1 MKDDNYL
8 RFFSLGV
15 LLSLL
20 PLAIVMRLVLLQVVP
35 SLREPYL
42 NNLETLKFTSSK
54 IVPTRGTIVDR
65 KGNLFAT
72 NQRTYEIGISP
83 EQVQDAEAVEDTLR
97 EALGEIEVDIAT
109 EVAQAL
115 KNGVRYIV
123 VADFVTQE
131 QIDSL
136 DKKLVEALEADSY
149 QEIVS
154 LNGIHYK
161 THLRRVYPNKFLGA
175 NMIGIFGWEA
185 EKTEQSGIFGV
196 EGYYNDMLADRVQY
210 RLLANYPGYA
220 GDYNVLPE
228 GASLVLTLDR
238 EIQAMTEQVLEEELD
253 ANGAES
259 GTIVILNPKT
269 GEILAMATTPRL
281 DPNNYFDY
289 LDDYPKDVPYNRA
302 ISLPI
307 EPGSVFKVLTVAAAL
322 DSGAVD
328 EDFSYVD
335 QGVLEYAGLYIY
347 NWDRGAYGPQGL
359 LGCLAHSLNVCLS
372 TLSTK
377 YLGNETFY
385 SYMHKFGIGLPTGV
399 DLAGEI
405 SGVLKSPHEGYWHEG
420 DLATNAFGQGLTTTP
435 VQLAM
440 AVSAIANDGKM
451 MVPHIVK
458 SIAQHGYQAEI
469 EQRVAGIPISA
480 ATADLVAELMAQA
493 LETEA
498 SDALVPGY
506 RMSGKTGTAQIPT
519 PTGYHPYLTNASF
532 VGFGPTDDPQF
543 LVYINFEE
551 PATSP
556 WGSEVAAPVFA
567 KVVEKLVDLMDIPPD
582 DIRLRLAGQ

>member
-1 MKDDNYL
+1 MKDENYL
-8 RFFSLGV
+8 RFFSAGV
-15 LLSLL
+15 LMSLL
-20 PLAIVMRLVLLQVVP
+20 PLAILLRLVLLQVVP
-35 SLREPYL
+35 SLRIPYL
-42 NNLETLKFTSSK
+42 DNLNTLKYTTSK

-72 NQRTYEIGISP
+72 NQRTYEVGIAP
-83 EQVQDAEAVEDTLR
+83 EQVQDASAVQDALQD
-97 EALGEIEVDIAT
+97 ALGEIEINVANAVDD
-109 EVAQAL
+109 AL
-115 KNGVRYIV
+115 KNKIRYIV
-123 VADFVTQE
+123 VDDFVTQE
-131 QIDSL
+131 QIDQL
-136 DKKLVEALEADSY
+136 DKALQKVLKSDSY
-149 QEIVS
+149 QEVVS

-161 THLRRVYPNKFLGA
+161 THLRRVYPNQFLGA
-175 NMIGIFGWEA
+175 NIIGIFGWE
-185 EKTEQSGIFGV
+185 EGKTEQSGIYGV

-210 RLLANYPGYA
+210 RDLANYPGYA

-238 EIQAMTEQVLEEELD
+238 EVQAMAEQILDDELD

-259 GTIVILNPKT
+259 GTILILNPKT

-289 LDDYPKDVPYNRA
+289 LDEFPADVPFNRA

-328 EDFSYVD
+328 ADFGYVD
-335 QGVLEYAGLYIY
+335 AGVLEYAGLFIY

-385 SYMHKFGIGLPTGV
+385 TYMHKFGIGLPTGV
-399 DLAGEI
+399 DMAGEI

-435 VQLAM
+435 IQMAM

-451 MVPHIVK
+451 MAPHVVK
-458 SIAQHGYQAEI
+458 AIAQHGYQADI
-469 EQRVAGIPISA
+469 EQRVAGIPISE

-506 RMSGKTGTAQIPT
+506 RVSGKTGTAQIPT

-532 VGFGPTDDPQF
+532 IGFGPTDDPQF

-556 WGSEVAAPVFA
+556 WGSEVAAPVFS
-567 KVVEKLVDLMDIPPD
+567 KVVAQLVDLLDIPPD

>member
-1 MKDDNYL
+1 MKDQHYL

-15 LLSLL
+15 LISLL
-20 PLAIVMRLVLLQVVP
+20 PLAIVLRMVLLQVVP
-35 SLREPYL
+35 SLRLPYM
-42 NNLETLKFTSSK
+42 NSLETLRNTTSK
-54 IVPTRGTIVDR
+54 IIPTRGTIVDR

-72 NQRTYEIGISP
+72 NQRTYEIGIAP
-83 EQVQDAEAVEDTLR
+83 EQVMDAQAVEDALR
-97 EALGEIEVDIAT
+97 EALGEVNIDVEAEVT
-109 EVAQAL
+109 TAL
-115 KNGVRYIV
+115 KDDIPYIV

-131 QIDSL
+131 QID
-136 DKKLVEALEADSY
+136 KLEKLTLKVLEADTY

-175 NMIGIFGWEA
+175 NLIGIFGWE
-185 EKTEQSGIFGV
+185 EGKTEQSGIYGV

-210 RLLANYPGYA
+210 QVLPNYPGYA

-228 GASLVLTLDR
+228 GANLVLTLDR
-238 EIQAMTEQVLEEELD
+238 EIQAMAEQVLDDELD

-259 GTIVILNPKT
+259 GTILIINPQT
-269 GEILAMATTPRL
+269 GEVLAMATTPRL

-289 LDDYPKDVPYNRA
+289 LDEFPQDVPFNRA

-328 EDFSYVD
+328 EDFGYVD
-335 QGVLEYAGLYIY
+335 AGVLEYAGLYIY

-399 DLAGEI
+399 DMAGEI

-435 VQLAM
+435 IQMAM

-458 SIAQHGYQAEI
+458 SIAQHGYQADI
-469 EQRVAGIPISA
+469 EQRIAGIPISE
-480 ATADLVAELMAQA
+480 ATADLVAELMAQS

-506 RMSGKTGTAQIPT
+506 RVSGKTGTAQIPT

-532 VGFGPTDDPQF
+532 IGFGPTDDPQF
-543 LVYINFEE
+543 LIYINFEE

-567 KVVEKLVDLMDIPPD
+567 KVVEKLVDLMDLPPD
-582 DIRLRLAGQ
+582 DIRLQLAGQ

>member
-1 MKDDNYL
+1 MKDDHYL

-15 LLSLL
+15 LVSLL
-20 PLAIVMRLVLLQVVP
+20 PLAIVLRLVLLQIVP
-35 SLREPYL
+35 SFKIPYE
-42 NNLETLKFTSSK
+42 NNLETLKFTTSK

-72 NQRTYEIGISP
+72 NQRAYEIGIAP
-83 EQVQDAEAVEDTLR
+83 EQVQDAQAVENALR
-97 EALGEIEVDIAT
+97 QALGEFDLDVET
-109 EVAQAL
+109 EVAAAL
-115 KNGVRYIV
+115 KSGLRYIV
-123 VADFVTQE
+123 VANFVTQP
-131 QIDSL
+131 QL
-136 DKKLVEALEADSY
+136 DKLEKLLKEALNSDSY
-149 QEIVS
+149 QEVIS

-161 THLRRVYPNKFLGA
+161 THLRRVYPNKFLGS
-175 NMIGIFGWEA
+175 NIIGIFGWEKG
-185 EKTEQSGIFGV
+185 KTEQSGIYGV

-210 RLLANYPGYA
+210 RQLANYPGFA
-220 GDYNVLPE
+220 GDYNLLPE

-238 EIQAMTEQVLEEELD
+238 EIQAMAEQILDDELD

-259 GTIVILNPKT
+259 GTILIMNPRT
-269 GEILAMATTPRL
+269 GEVLAMATTPRL
-281 DPNNYFDY
+281 DPNNYFKY
-289 LDDYPKDVPYNRA
+289 LDEYPKDVPFNRV

-307 EPGSVFKVLTVAAAL
+307 EPGSVYKVLTVAAAL

-328 EDFSYVD
+328 ADFSYVD

-385 SYMHKFGIGLPTGV
+385 AYMHNFGIGLPTGI
-399 DLAGEI
+399 DMAGEI
-405 SGVLKSPHEGYWHEG
+405 SGVLKTPHEGYWHEG

-435 VQLAM
+435 IQIAM

-451 MVPHIVK
+451 MVPHMVK
-458 SIAQHGYQAEI
+458 SIAQHGYQADI
-469 EQRVAGIPISA
+469 EQRVAGIPISE
-480 ATADLVAELMAQA
+480 ATADFVADLMAQA

-506 RMSGKTGTAQIPT
+506 RVSGKTGTAQIPT

-532 VGFGPTDDPQF
+532 IGFGPTDDPQF

-567 KVVEKLVDLMDIPPD
+567 KVVEKLVDLLDIPPD
-582 DIRLRLAGQ
+582 DIRLRMAGQ